1 MSPVHQH
8 DFLISQKNII
18 NIALYKLSSYYKFMR
33 TQYAEFLHFAGHHTT
48 SILLHNNLNVTL
60 RYTKYNYRL
69 QVKQTYIN
77 QYQNLE
83 SHKLIA

>member
-1 MSPVHQH
+1 
-8 DFLISQKNII
+8 
-18 NIALYKLSSYYKFMR
+18 MR

-60 RYTKYNYRL
+60 RYTKYYRL

-83 SHKLIA
+83 SHKLIAMIAQQNTAIPTLTLWLTLLVPL